1 MQKCLVYGKWSAYSN
16 GSKQPLSHPIKIMI
30 TLNSTILKGTIGSEA
45 YAALTEAWPTIV
57 AMKLA
62 VPAGKRHDWKTLDKY
77 QAQIAAMH
85 PSLAGTG
92 EYCVAA
98 TVLCSQAFRDIA

>member
-1 MQKCLVYGKWSAYSN
+1 
-16 GSKQPLSHPIKIMI
+16 MI
-30 TLNSTILKGTIGSEA
+30 TLNSTILKGAIGTEA
-45 YAALTEAWPTIV
+45 YTALAEAWPAVV

-62 VPAGKRHDWKTLDKY
+62 VPARKRHDWKTLEKY

-92 EYCVAA
+92 ECCVAA
-98 TVLCSQAFRDIA
+98 TVLCSQAFISIA